1 MKSMEFFKG
10 FGGGEPIISNADST
24 LITEAV
30 LLEGLSAEEC
40 ASICEDTRFTDELIK
55 SEIVTEKTIIK
66 LDKKAKL
73 KGATRTAV
81 YTIARQRKDP
91 KFKKLLTLWR
101 MEAQIEKEL
110 YKKYHNEALLKAKK
124 SLSSKPTS
132 SLPSVSNQGKNT
144 AAVKNAISKA
154 KAQLKTH

>member
-1 MKSMEFFKG
+1 MEFFKG
-10 FGGGEPIISNADST
+10 FGGGEPIISKSDST

-30 LLEGLSAEEC
+30 LLEGLSSEEA
-40 ASICEDTRFTDELIK
+40 ASICEDTRFTDELIR
-55 SEIVTEKTIIK
+55 SDIVTEKTIIK

-101 MEAQIEKEL
+101 MESQIEKEL

-124 SLSSKPTS
+124 SLSSKSTS
-132 SLPSVSNQGKNT
+132 SLPSVSNHGKNS

>member
-1 MKSMEFFKG
+1 MNFFNG
-10 FGGGEPIISNADST
+10 FGGAEPIVSAADST
-24 LITEAV
+24 LITGAV
-30 LLEGLSAEEC
+30 LLEGLSASEL
-40 ASICEDTRFTDELIK
+40 AAICEDSKFTDELIR
-55 SEIVTEKTIIK
+55 SEIVTEKTIIR

-73 KGATRTAV
+73 KGATKTAV

-110 YKKYHNEALLKAKK
+110 YKKYHNEAMLKAKK
-124 SLSSKPTS
+124 SLSASSSK

-144 AAVKNAISKA
+144 AAVKNAIAKA
-154 KAQLKTH
+154 KSQLKTH